1 MEKKHMKSRN
11 ILVGIAFLA
20 IGGIALAQEF
30 DLKQGEVVVPAF
42 SQGNGNHV
50 LLMLPGAAANSR
62 SNRDG
67 LKNTAI
73 EIAKGNDGIKAIS
86 ISWQGH
92 GDVAAAVQFAKENGA
107 KKISLLGFSAGAEM
121 AGRFASSQPDGEFDT
136 IVLLGSID
144 DQGIPL
150 KKTKKLF
157 IHSNGDS
164 IGRWTVKSFEQS
176 ADPKEILILE
186 RSGHSLRDFKAERP
200 SLIADIAAALKR

>member
-1 MEKKHMKSRN
+1 MKSRN
-11 ILVGIAFLA
+11 FFVGIAFLA

-30 DLKQGEVVVPAF
+30 DIKQGDVVVPAF
-42 SQGNGNHV
+42 SQGNGDHV

-86 ISWQGH
+86 ISWFGY
-92 GDVAAAVQFAKENGA
+92 GDVAAAVRFAKENGA

-121 AGRFASSQPDGEFDT
+121 AGRFASSQPDGDFDT

-157 IHSNGDS
+157 IHSNVDS

-176 ADPKEILILE
+176 SDPKEILVLE
-186 RSGHSLRDFKAERP
+186 RSGHSVRDFKAERP
-200 SLIADIAAALKR
+200 SLIADIVAALKR

>member
-1 MEKKHMKSRN
+1 MKSRN
-11 ILVGIAFLA
+11 FFVGIAFFA
-20 IGGIALAQEF
+20 IGGVALAQEF

-42 SQGNGNHV
+42 TQGNGNHV
-50 LLMLPGAAANSR
+50 LIMLPGAAANSR
-62 SNRDG
+62 SNRNW
-67 LKNTAI
+67 LKNMAI
-73 EIAKGNDGIKAIS
+73 EITKENDGIQAIS

-121 AGRFASSQPDGEFDT
+121 AGQFASTQLDGEFDT

-157 IHSNGDS
+157 IHSNADG
-164 IGRWTVKSFEQS
+164 IGRWTVKSFERS

-186 RSGHSLRDFKAERP
+186 RSGHSVKDFKAERP
-200 SLIADIAAALKR
+200 GLVADIASALKR